1 MADLVADF
9 VFDAAVEI
17 IPPKPPGDRAH
28 ARICLCCQ
36 RPSKWIDDDGC
47 GICNECLAPALS
59 FSRQLGRIAAE
70 LNTPNTTTDEI
81 SYIMELGDD
90 YQLGAPRSAE

>member
-1 MADLVADF
+1 MAELVADF

-17 IPPKPPGDRAH
+17 IPPKPSGAPAH

-47 GICNECLAPALS
+47 GICDECLAPAWS
-59 FSRQLGRIAAE
+59 SSRQRADRCQGDRATSPPVFSR
-70 LNTPNTTTDEI
+70 
-81 SYIMELGDD
+81 
-90 YQLGAPRSAE
+90 